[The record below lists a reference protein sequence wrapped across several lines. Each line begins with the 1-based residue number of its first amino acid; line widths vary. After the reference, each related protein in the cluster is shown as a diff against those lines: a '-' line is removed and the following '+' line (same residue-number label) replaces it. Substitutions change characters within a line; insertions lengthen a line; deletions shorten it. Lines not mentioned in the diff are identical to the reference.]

1 MSRPQFPRNALDQES
16 KLARD
21 RLRAIRLELN
31 ISRPDM
37 AAMLDIPPTTLKNY
51 ENGYREIGGNVY
63 VAMFRNQALQPY
75 LCYLLADVPVKGI
88 FTRALN
94 N

>member
-1 MSRPQFPRNALDQES
+1 MSRPQYPGNALDPKS
-16 KLARD
+16 KDARD

-37 AAMLDIPPTTLKNY
+37 AAMLDIPPPTLKNY

-75 LCYLLADVPVKGI
+75 LCYLLADVEVKDI
-88 FTRALN
+88 FKRN
-94 N
+94 MND